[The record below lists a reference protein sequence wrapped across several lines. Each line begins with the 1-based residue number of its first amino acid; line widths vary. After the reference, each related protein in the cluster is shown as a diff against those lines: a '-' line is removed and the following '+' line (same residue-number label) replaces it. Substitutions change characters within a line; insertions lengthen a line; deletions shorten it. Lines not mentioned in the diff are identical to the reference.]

1 MQLSDTGR
9 QLLLPASR
17 RRLTKEGRPHLSPR
31 RAQEMSEPQG
41 SGTPASR
48 HLDIVRPC
56 HENALE
62 ALQVF
67 NQLPNVCV
75 GHQQAQA
82 TSGSDRGGVL
92 SARTTVNV
100 QRAGEGFPVL
110 QPGVSCLYGDRLTRA
125 L

>member
-1 MQLSDTGR
+1 
-9 QLLLPASR
+9 
-17 RRLTKEGRPHLSPR
+17 
-31 RAQEMSEPQG
+31 MSEPQG

-100 QRAGEGFPVL
+100 ETIRYHEHIGILPRNPIHAPAE
-110 QPGVSCLYGDRLTRA
+110 
-125 L
+125 